1 MSTKKKVAIIGTNGI
16 PARYGGFET
25 LAENLVANLGD
36 KYSFTVYCSSI
47 YRKPER
53 IKYYKNARLIY
64 LPLKANGWQSI
75 MYDMVTTLHAWFSSD
90 ILIVLG
96 PAAGFILPLNKLFK
110 KKLLVNHGGLNE
122 WEREKLTIFQKKY
135 AYYNHKIAAI
145 AANFNISDNEPLK
158 KSLKKTFSIQ
168 AKVIE
173 YGGDHIARRNTSEG
187 IEKKYPFLM
196 DSYDLSISR
205 AQPDNNLDLI
215 LRVYSGIPERN
226 LVLIS
231 NWSAS
236 EYGENLKKKYCDKHA
251 NIFIVDAVYS
261 QMELDVIRSNASLY
275 IHSHSQCGTA
285 PSLVEAMNYNIPV
298 VCFDVETNRAT
309 TKNRSFY
316 FTDEQSLINLLS
328 TLSKIQLEELK
339 TNMITIARENYT
351 WNIIAKKYENLIE
364 ENQ

>member
-1 MSTKKKVAIIGTNGI
+1 MNTKKKVAIIGTNGI

-47 YRKPER
+47 SGKPER
-53 IKYYKNARLIY
+53 NKCYKNARLIY

-75 MYDMVTTLHAWFSSD
+75 VYDTVTTFHAWFYSD

-96 PAAGFILPLNKLFK
+96 PAAGFLLPMNKLFK

-122 WEREKLTIFQKKY
+122 WEREKLNFFQKKY
-135 AYYNHKIAAI
+135 AYYNHKIAAQ
-145 AANFNISDNEPLK
+145 AADFNISDNEPLK
-158 KSLKKTFSIQ
+158 KSLKKTFNIQ
-168 AKVIE
+168 AEVIE
-173 YGGDHIARRNTSEG
+173 YGGDHITKKNIYEG
-187 IEKKYPFLM
+187 IKIKHPFLK

-215 LRVYSGIPERN
+215 LRVYSRIPERN

-231 NWSAS
+231 NWIVS
-236 EYGENLKKKYCDKHA
+236 EYGQNLKKKYYDRFS
-251 NIFIVDAVYS
+251 NIYIIDAVYRKE
-261 QMELDVIRSNASLY
+261 ELDIIRSNASLY

-339 TNMITIARENYT
+339 KNMMTIAMENYT
-351 WNIIAKKYENLIE
+351 WNIITKKYENLIE